1 MKIIKNPLSK
11 SIMKICI
18 VSFFVLCVVLTLLN
32 YFSYKVMLFERY
44 ESHLKNIITNTES
57 KIDTDDLAECI
68 RTGVKSEKYKQLQKD
83 MDQCKD
89 STDLEFLYIIIP
101 LNTEERD
108 NILSVIEAMSK
119 KEYEETPEDF
129 LDLNT
134 LSGDDYSPEVA
145 KQYLDAYGKEDIVYF
160 ENVTVWGDDYTGVK
174 TLFDSNGN
182 KVAELCVDIKM
193 EEIHSILLF
202 HSLNTIV
209 ITLLAGLIISMA
221 FMLWTQKKV
230 VEPIETLEQS
240 VSDYME
246 NGLDSHDPDSLVID
260 MPDIH
265 TGNEVE
271 SLAQKIVL
279 MSEALCVTV
288 KSMLSTK
295 MELEQMS
302 DIARKDELTHVGN
315 KVSYRDYVDHLQRT
329 IEDGSAEFGIVMAD
343 VNLLKKVNDTYGHVK
358 GDIYLQTC
366 CGILCDVYQHSPV
379 FRIGGDEFVVIL
391 TNRDYANR
399 NILMMKVKTRL
410 LDSQNAPDAE
420 PWTSAS
426 IALGMAVY
434 TPDTDTQVQQV
445 VHRADNEMY
454 ADKKRTHKNMDI
466 R

>member
-1 MKIIKNPLSK
+1 
-11 SIMKICI
+11 MKICI

-119 KEYEETPEDF
+119 KEYEETPEEF

-246 NGLDSHDPDSLVID
+246 NGLDSKDPDSLLIQ

-366 CGILCDVYQHSPV
+366 CSILCDVYQHSPV

-410 LDSQNAPDAE
+410 VDSQNAPDAE

-426 IALGMAVY
+426 VALGMAVY

>member
-1 MKIIKNPLSK
+1 
-11 SIMKICI
+11 MKICI

-193 EEIHSILLF
+193 EEIQLHI
-202 HSLNTIV
+202 
-209 ITLLAGLIISMA
+209 
-221 FMLWTQKKV
+221 
-230 VEPIETLEQS
+230 
-240 VSDYME
+240 
-246 NGLDSHDPDSLVID
+246 
-260 MPDIH
+260 
-265 TGNEVE
+265 
-271 SLAQKIVL
+271 
-279 MSEALCVTV
+279 
-288 KSMLSTK
+288 
-295 MELEQMS
+295 
-302 DIARKDELTHVGN
+302 
-315 KVSYRDYVDHLQRT
+315 
-329 IEDGSAEFGIVMAD
+329 
-343 VNLLKKVNDTYGHVK
+343 
-358 GDIYLQTC
+358 
-366 CGILCDVYQHSPV
+366 
-379 FRIGGDEFVVIL
+379 
-391 TNRDYANR
+391 
-399 NILMMKVKTRL
+399 
-410 LDSQNAPDAE
+410 
-420 PWTSAS
+420 
-426 IALGMAVY
+426 
-434 TPDTDTQVQQV
+434 
-445 VHRADNEMY
+445 
-454 ADKKRTHKNMDI
+454 
-466 R
+466 

>member
-1 MKIIKNPLSK
+1 MKKIKNPLSK

-246 NGLDSHDPDSLVID
+246 NGLDSKDPDSLLIQ

-366 CGILCDVYQHSPV
+366 CSILCDVYQHSPV

-410 LDSQNAPDAE
+410 VDSQNAPDAE

-426 IALGMAVY
+426 VALGMAVY

>member
-1 MKIIKNPLSK
+1 MKKIKNPLSK

-246 NGLDSHDPDSLVID
+246 NGLDSKDPDSLLIQ

-366 CGILCDVYQHSPV
+366 CSILCDVYQHSPV

-410 LDSQNAPDAE
+410 VDSQNAPDAE

>member
-1 MKIIKNPLSK
+1 
-11 SIMKICI
+11 
-18 VSFFVLCVVLTLLN
+18 
-32 YFSYKVMLFERY
+32 
-44 ESHLKNIITNTES
+44 
-57 KIDTDDLAECI
+57 
-68 RTGVKSEKYKQLQKD
+68 
-83 MDQCKD
+83 
-89 STDLEFLYIIIP
+89 
-101 LNTEERD
+101 
-108 NILSVIEAMSK
+108 
-119 KEYEETPEDF
+119 
-129 LDLNT
+129 
-134 LSGDDYSPEVA
+134 
-145 KQYLDAYGKEDIVYF
+145 
-160 ENVTVWGDDYTGVK
+160 
-174 TLFDSNGN
+174 
-182 KVAELCVDIKM
+182 
-193 EEIHSILLF
+193 
-202 HSLNTIV
+202 
-209 ITLLAGLIISMA
+209 
-221 FMLWTQKKV
+221 
-230 VEPIETLEQS
+230 
-240 VSDYME
+240 
-246 NGLDSHDPDSLVID
+246 
-260 MPDIH
+260 
-265 TGNEVE
+265 
-271 SLAQKIVL
+271 
-279 MSEALCVTV
+279 
-288 KSMLSTK
+288 
-295 MELEQMS
+295 MS

-399 NILMMKVKTRL
+399 NILMMEVKTRL

>member
-1 MKIIKNPLSK
+1 MKKIKNPLSK

-160 ENVTVWGDDYTGVK
+160 ENVTVWGD
-174 TLFDSNGN
+174 
-182 KVAELCVDIKM
+182 
-193 EEIHSILLF
+193 
-202 HSLNTIV
+202 
-209 ITLLAGLIISMA
+209 LIISMA

-246 NGLDSHDPDSLVID
+246 NGLDSNDPDSLLIQ

-410 LDSQNAPDAE
+410 VDSQNAPDAE

-426 IALGMAVY
+426 VALGMAVY